1 MFLSLL
7 TLFVV
12 TNMWNKL
19 FWLIIARSSHVLKE
33 MIIGVLF
40 VLQKMREVV
49 FFLQKGEIGK
59 IVEEGYLGRV
69 T

>member
-1 MFLSLL
+1 
-7 TLFVV
+7 
-12 TNMWNKL
+12 MWNKL

-40 VLQKMREVV
+40 VLQKMREVA